1 MLHDFLKNHRHQLID
16 RCKRSATARASTD
29 VIGLQTKFGIPLF
42 LEQLIETLE
51 AEHRDEFGEADKIS
65 GRKSGSSRK
74 SQIGSAGLEHGRELF
89 RNGLS
94 VEQVVHAYGDLC
106 QAITGLAL
114 ELDAPIETT
123 EFKTLNRCL
132 DDVIADAVTEYFH
145 QRELINADREAQA
158 LNQRIGF
165 LAHELRNHINTAT
178 MALRVIKSGQ
188 AGFAGALGGVLD
200 RSLIGLRTLIDQ
212 SLAEV
217 RMTPGMA
224 TPHQIISVADL
235 FAELQLSTSLEAQT
249 RGCQFTTSAVN
260 AELAV
265 VADRDLLLAAIGN
278 LLQNAFK
285 FTRHGTQVILAAH
298 TDGNHV
304 HIDVQDHCGGLGP
317 RNHEDLFQ
325 PFTQYGTDRSG
336 VGLGLSISR
345 RSVEASHG
353 TLSVRD
359 LPGSGCI
366 FSVRLPRHALFEKP
380 A

>member
-1 MLHDFLKNHRHQLID
+1 MFLDQL
-16 RCKRSATARASTD
+16 T
-29 VIGLQTKFGIPLF
+29 
-42 LEQLIETLE
+42 ETLE
-51 AEHRDEFGEADKIS
+51 AEYRAEFGEVEAIS
-65 GRKSGSSRK
+65 GKLGGASRR
-74 SQIGSAGLEHGRELF
+74 SQIGSAGLAHGRELS
-89 RNGLS
+89 RQGLS
-94 VEQVVHAYGDLC
+94 VEQVVHEYGDLC

-132 DDVIADAVTEYFH
+132 DNVIADAVTEFFY

-158 LNQRIGF
+158 LNQRMGF

-178 MALRVIKSGQ
+178 LALRVIKSGQ
-188 AGFAGALGGVLD
+188 AGLAGAMGGVLD
-200 RSLIGLRTLIDQ
+200 RSLIGLRTLVDK

-224 TPHQIISVADL
+224 TPHQVISVADL
-235 FAELQLSTSLEAQT
+235 FAELLLSTSLEAQS
-249 RGCQFTTSAVN
+249 RGCQFTTSAVD

-265 VADRDLLLAAIGN
+265 VADRDLLLAAVGN

-298 TDGNHV
+298 ADGNHV
-304 HIDVQDHCGGLGP
+304 HIDVQDHCGGLGA

-336 VGLGLSISR
+336 VGLGLSIAR

-359 LPGSGCI
+359 LPGSGCV
-366 FSVRLPRHALFEKP
+366 FSIRLPMHLVP
-380 A
+380 ASS

>member
-1 MLHDFLKNHRHQLID
+1 M
-16 RCKRSATARASTD
+16 A
-29 VIGLQTKFGIPLF
+29 
-42 LEQLIETLE
+42 
-51 AEHRDEFGEADKIS
+51 EFGETEESS
-65 GRKSGSSRK
+65 GQKVGSSKR
-74 SQIGSAGLEHGRELF
+74 SQIGFAGLEHGRELS
-89 RNGLS
+89 RQGLS
-94 VEQVVHAYGDLC
+94 VEQVVHEYGDLC

-132 DDVIADAVTEYFH
+132 DNVIADAVTEFSY
-145 QRELINADREAQA
+145 QRELINANRETQA

-178 MALRVIKSGQ
+178 LALRVIKSGQ
-188 AGFAGALGGVLD
+188 AGFAGSIGGVLD
-200 RSLIGLRTLIDQ
+200 RSLIGLRTLVDQ

-224 TPHQIISVADL
+224 TPHQVISIADL
-235 FAELQLSTSLEAQT
+235 FAELLLSTSLEAQS
-249 RGCQFTTSAVN
+249 RGCKFKTSDVD

-285 FTRHGTQVILAAH
+285 FTKHGTQVTLSAH
-298 TDGNHV
+298 TDGDHV
-304 HIDVQDHCGGLGP
+304 HIHVQDHCGGLGP

-325 PFTQYGTDRSG
+325 PFTQYGTDKTG

-366 FSVRLPRHALFEKP
+366 FSIRLPMHLPP
-380 A
+380 ASS

>member
-1 MLHDFLKNHRHQLID
+1 M
-16 RCKRSATARASTD
+16 RCAAARASTD
-29 VIGLQTKFGIPLF
+29 EIGLQTKFGIPLF
-42 LEQLIETLE
+42 LEQLIGTLE
-51 AEHRDEFGEADKIS
+51 AEYRFEFAEAEEIS
-65 GRKSGSSRK
+65 GHTDGSLTT
-74 SQIGSAGLEHGRELF
+74 SQIGSAGSEHGRELF
-89 RNGLS
+89 RHGLS
-94 VEQVVHAYGDLC
+94 VEQVVHDYGDLC

-114 ELDAPIETT
+114 ELNAPIETA

-132 DDVIADAVTEYFH
+132 DNVIADAVTEYFF

-158 LNQRIGF
+158 LNQRIGS
-165 LAHELRNHINTAT
+165 LAHELRNHISSAT
-178 MALRVIKSGQ
+178 LALRVIKSGQ
-188 AGFAGALGGVLD
+188 AGFGGAIGGVLD
-200 RSLIGLRTLIDQ
+200 RSLIGLRSVIDR

-217 RMTPGMA
+217 RMTPGLA
-224 TPHQIISVADL
+224 TLHQVISVADL
-235 FAELQLSTSLEAQT
+235 FAELQLSTSLEAQS
-249 RGCQFTTSAVN
+249 RGCKLTTLAVN

-298 TDGNHV
+298 IDGNHV

-317 RNHEDLFQ
+317 RNHDDLFQ

-366 FSVRLPRHALFEKP
+366 FSVRLPRHAPFKKP
-380 A
+380 G